1 MIVVETIA
9 KVRRDHF
16 VHKKGIK
23 EICRDRGISRNSVR
37 KILRSKVTEFRYD
50 RSTQPLPKLGL
61 FTEQLD
67 TMLKAN
73 ERCSRKE
80 RLTLTR
86 IHDDLRRVGYDGSY
100 DSVRRYAKRWRN
112 ERSTGLEHAFVP
124 LSFAPGEAYQ
134 FDWSHEIVVMGGVT
148 SKVKVAHFR
157 LCYSRM
163 PFLVVY
169 PREKQEMVFDAH
181 DRAFAFFGGACA
193 RGIYDNMSTAVD
205 AILKGKDRKFN
216 KKFEQ
221 MCSHHLVEPVA
232 CSPAAGW
239 EKGQVENQ
247 VKVSRGRHF
256 APRLKVA
263 NNDELNEILY
273 EQVIEHAKVT
283 RHPVFKD
290 RMIYD
295 VFLEEQNALVPCQGS
310 FNGFHETTVAV
321 SKTCLVNFERNR
333 YSVSVT
339 AAGKPVQL
347 RATAT
352 KVTLLQNEQIVG
364 EHDRRFGRDKTI
376 YDPWHYVPILER
388 KPGAI
393 RNGAPFKELVLP
405 PALTT
410 IRKRLSGTPDGDRQM
425 VDLLLAAHEQGLDT
439 VETACQTAL
448 NAGLRSA
455 DAVLNILSRQNEPDN
470 LPDCVPIPPHLQL
483 HEDPIADCARY
494 DQIAVEAHHGAS

>member
-1 MIVVETIA
+1 MIVVVA

-124 LSFAPGEAYQ
+124 LSFAHCVILGRSLPVRLEPR
-134 FDWSHEIVVMGGVT
+134 DWSHEIVVTGA

-157 LCYSRM
+157 LCHSRM
-163 PFLVVY
+163 PFLVAY

-216 KKFEQ
+216 KRFEQ

-239 EKGQVENQ
+239 EKGQVE
-247 VKVSRGRHF
+247 
-256 APRLKVA
+256 
-263 NNDELNEILY
+263 
-273 EQVIEHAKVT
+273 
-283 RHPVFKD
+283 
-290 RMIYD
+290 
-295 VFLEEQNALVPCQGS
+295 
-310 FNGFHETTVAV
+310 
-321 SKTCLVNFERNR
+321 
-333 YSVSVT
+333 
-339 AAGKPVQL
+339 
-347 RATAT
+347 
-352 KVTLLQNEQIVG
+352 
-364 EHDRRFGRDKTI
+364 
-376 YDPWHYVPILER
+376 
-388 KPGAI
+388 
-393 RNGAPFKELVLP
+393 
-405 PALTT
+405 
-410 IRKRLSGTPDGDRQM
+410 
-425 VDLLLAAHEQGLDT
+425 
-439 VETACQTAL
+439 
-448 NAGLRSA
+448 
-455 DAVLNILSRQNEPDN
+455 
-470 LPDCVPIPPHLQL
+470 IP
-483 HEDPIADCARY
+483 E
-494 DQIAVEAHHGAS
+494 

>member
-23 EICRDRGISRNSVR
+23 RISRDRGISRNSVR
-37 KILRSKVTEFRYD
+37 KILRSKVTEFEYE
-50 RSTQPLPKLGL
+50 RSTQPFPKLGP
-61 FTEQLD
+61 FTERLD
-67 TMLKAN
+67 EMLEVN
-73 ERCSRKE
+73 EKVSRKE
-80 RLTLTR
+80 RLWLTR
-86 IHDDLRRVGYDGSY
+86 IHDDLRREGYGGSY
-100 DSVRRYAKRWRN
+100 DSVRRYAKRWRD
-112 ERSTGLEHAFVP
+112 EHRTGLEHAFVP

-134 FDWSHEIVVMGGVT
+134 FDWSHEIVVIGGVT
-148 SKVKVAHFR
+148 STVKIAHFR
-157 LCYSRM
+157 LCHSRM
-163 PFLVVY
+163 RFLAAY

-181 DRAFAFFGGACA
+181 DKAFAFFAGACE

-205 AILKGKDRKFN
+205 AILMGKDRKFN

-247 VKVSRGRHF
+247 VKVSRGHFF
-256 APRLKVA
+256 APRLRVA
-263 NNDELNEILY
+263 NYDELNDILR
-273 EQVIEHAKVT
+273 ERVIEYTKATK
-283 RHPVFKD
+283 HPEFKD
-290 RMIYD
+290 RTIYD
-295 VFLEEQNALVPCQGS
+295 VFLEEQNALIPCQGPFS
-310 FNGFHETTVAV
+310 GFYETTVAV
-321 SKTCLVNFERNR
+321 SKTCLVNYERNR
-333 YSVSVT
+333 YSVCVT

-352 KVTLLQNEQIVG
+352 KVTLLQNERIVG

-376 YDPWHYVPILER
+376 YDPWHYVPVLER

-405 PALTT
+405 PALGT
-410 IRKRLSGTPDGDRQM
+410 IRKRLSGTPDGDRQI
-425 VDLLLAAHEQGLDT
+425 VELLLAAHEQGLDA
-439 VETACQTAL
+439 VETACRAAL
-448 NAGLRSA
+448 DAGLRSA

-470 LPDCVPIPPHLQL
+470 PPDCVAVPPHLQL
-483 HEDPIADCARY
+483 HEEPIADCARY
-494 DQIAVEAHHGAS
+494 DQIAEEAHHGAA